1 MRHDWPGNV
10 RELKNAVAVAFAL
23 AGEGEELDVASH
35 LGALNEISEGALPG
49 MGAGAGAGAGAA
61 AGMGGGGALPS
72 FKGKPFQEA
81 KHDVLARFER
91 EYFASLFEEAKGN
104 ISEIARR
111 AGMERAH
118 VRTYLK
124 RHGISGKQGAEET

>member
-1 MRHDWPGNV
+1 MHDPHVLSHGAS
-10 RELKNAVAVAFAL
+10 LSAL
-23 AGEGEELDVASH
+23 
-35 LGALNEISEGALPG
+35 
-49 MGAGAGAGAGAA
+49 
-61 AGMGGGGALPS
+61 GALPS

-81 KHDVLARFER
+81 KHEVLTRFER
-91 EYFASLFEEAKGN
+91 EYFAALHEEAKGN

-124 RHGISGKQGAEET
+124 RHGIVGKASASEPEM

>member
-1 MRHDWPGNV
+1 MHEPHFGAHASSV
-10 RELKNAVAVAFAL
+10 S
-23 AGEGEELDVASH
+23 AGGE
-35 LGALNEISEGALPG
+35 
-49 MGAGAGAGAGAA
+49 
-61 AGMGGGGALPS
+61 ALPS
-72 FKGKPFQEA
+72 FKGKAFQDA

-91 EYFASLFEEAKGN
+91 EYFASLYEEAKGN

-124 RHGISGKQGAEET
+124 RHGITTTKAKDGPNRRSHGPRLAASPR